1 MPSFVENCG
10 PCMVC
15 VFPVGSHVFNDI
27 LLSRCI
33 TKFNFMFVF
42 KTLIKNRIMTRVLK
56 AIFLSTNIDE
66 NKEKTNC

>member
-1 MPSFVENCG
+1 
-10 PCMVC
+10 
-15 VFPVGSHVFNDI
+15 
-27 LLSRCI
+27 
-33 TKFNFMFVF
+33 MFVF